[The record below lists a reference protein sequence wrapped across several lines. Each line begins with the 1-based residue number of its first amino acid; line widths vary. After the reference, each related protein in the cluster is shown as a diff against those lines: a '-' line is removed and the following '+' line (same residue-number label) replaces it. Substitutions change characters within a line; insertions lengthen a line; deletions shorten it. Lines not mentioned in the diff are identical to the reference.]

1 MQRVGQRNVVD
12 ESALSTQQLRIDIP
26 FNASA
31 ECTCRHAGLSVTRGP
46 EVRQRAEL
54 PR

>member
-12 ESALSTQQLRIDIP
+12 EGAFAAQQLRIDVA

-31 ECTCRHAGLSVTRGP
+31 E
-46 EVRQRAEL
+46 
-54 PR
+54 